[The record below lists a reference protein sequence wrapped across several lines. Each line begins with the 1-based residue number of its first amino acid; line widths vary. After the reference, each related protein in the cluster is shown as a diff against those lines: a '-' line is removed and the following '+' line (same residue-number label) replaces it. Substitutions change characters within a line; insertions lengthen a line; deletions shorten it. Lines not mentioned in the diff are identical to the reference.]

1 MDLNNEYYS
10 LIPTQDFSYSS
21 AKELMNRLS
30 VDREIEKLR
39 EIYDFGRAFK
49 ISMASL
55 IQRNPLSY
63 VKDMLP
69 IKIRALS
76 NEVNMNQEF
85 IMLMRYINQSM
96 LNRKDQQQ
104 NNFVVS
110 NIFKLSDSEIYEKED
125 NDIY

>member
-1 MDLNNEYYS
+1 
-10 LIPTQDFSYSS
+10 
-21 AKELMNRLS
+21 
-30 VDREIEKLR
+30 
-39 EIYDFGRAFK
+39 
-49 ISMASL
+49 
-55 IQRNPLSY
+55 
-63 VKDMLP
+63 MLP